1 MKKFFYIVLVLIF
14 IIFIGGINIFL
25 KINSD
30 LNHILGTDIILIL
43 YLLIVISC
51 SIVTNI
57 TFKKSRIE
65 KTKNFKRDLK
75 ITFANSF
82 VASSIISIVSACMIY
97 GFLKNILD
105 FIGLKTGLI
114 NYTMFAAKIWF
125 ISSPFIGLEIVV
137 FKYFSVIDYF
147 KKPIIILISKLFIFL
162 AISFLYFS
170 NNNMNG
176 FIYARPLCDII
187 FLFYYSKICFD
198 ITLNKA

>member
-1 MKKFFYIVLVLIF
+1 MKKVFYIVLVLIF

-30 LNHILGTDIILIL
+30 LNHILGIDIILIL

-51 SIVTNI
+51 IIVTNI

-65 KTKNFKRDLK
+65 NTKNFKRDLK

-82 VASSIISIVSACMIY
+82 VTSSIISIVSACLIY
-97 GFLKNILD
+97 GFLKNALD

-137 FKYFSVIDYF
+137 FKYFSVIDYL

-162 AISFLYFS
+162 TISFLYFS

-176 FIYARPLCDII
+176 FIYAKPLCDII